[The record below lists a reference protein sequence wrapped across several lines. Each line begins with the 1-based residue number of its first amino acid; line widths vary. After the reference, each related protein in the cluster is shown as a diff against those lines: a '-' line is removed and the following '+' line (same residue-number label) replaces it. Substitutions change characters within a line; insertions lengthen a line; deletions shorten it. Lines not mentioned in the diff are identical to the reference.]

1 MQTLIKL
8 DRIIMVALENE
19 HEELFYLLALT
30 FVNGVGSKTART
42 LMEKYGEAK
51 NIFNRPLSELKT
63 IDGIGEVR
71 VKAFKDQEIFKR
83 AEEELNYVINNNI
96 VVMPVTKEYPKRLY
110 NCLDAPLLLF
120 SRGNFNLNSSKIVA
134 IVGTRRNTDYGLKLT
149 EDLIDGLQNQE
160 GLLIV
165 SGLALGIDAI
175 AHKKCVQL
183 GIPTVGVFGHGLDRV
198 YPYTHKDLVEK
209 MVENGGVLAEFP
221 SGTLPDK
228 SNFPMRN
235 RIVAGLSDVTVVV
248 ESNLTGGALI
258 TASMAAGYNREVMA
272 FPGRINDTRSAGCN
286 EIIRTNLAAM
296 ITKPDDLLQLMNW
309 DKVKRPKTIQQR
321 LFITLTEDEQKVI
334 DLLQE
339 KENMHSDELLYFT
352 GLASSMLAATL
363 LQLEMQGLVKT
374 LPGKF
379 YRIS

>member
-1 MQTLIKL
+1 
-8 DRIIMVALENE
+8 MVALENE

>member
-8 DRIIMVALENE
+8 DRIIMLALENE

-83 AEEELNYVINNNI
+83 AEEELNYVINHNI
-96 VVMPVTKEYPKRLY
+96 MVVPVTKEYPKRLY

-296 ITKPDDLLQLMNW
+296 ITKPEDLLQLMNW